1 MNDCQSVLGNL
12 RTSVRQGSGQ
22 SKHSAEA
29 ENKLQAMELER
40 KAIKTM
46 NRWIL
51 EINLLI
57 FCVVL
62 ECFGW

>member
-12 RTSVRQGSGQ
+12 RTPVRQGS
-22 SKHSAEA
+22 SKLSTEA
-29 ENKLQAMELER
+29 KNKLQLMELER

-46 NRWIL
+46 NRWVL
-51 EINLLI
+51 EMNLLI

-62 ECFGW
+62 EFFFG